1 MNKSTCH
8 GCGARIV
15 FIKMVSGKYMPCDP
29 APVYYVRDSRG
40 KDVIVL
46 GCGITVSGS
55 IVKDPSRPCD
65 VGYRPHWATCP
76 KAKSFKRGDT
86 VNGE

>member
-1 MNKSTCH
+1 MNKSTCR

-15 FIKMVSGKYMPCDP
+15 FIKMITGKYMPCDP
-29 APVYYVRDSRG
+29 APVYFK
-40 KDVIVL
+40 KDPNGLDRIVL
-46 GCGITVSGS
+46 EYGVVIAGTITKNIDGAL
-55 IVKDPSRPCD
+55 

-76 KAKSFKRGDT
+76 KSKSFKRGDT